1 MRRGLKVLEVLFI
14 VARGFEGTDSPLLG
28 NGQIKGIVL
37 FLFKRL
43 VNREQASDRHLSDR
57 QVLLES
63 FSRFDIHE
71 NIRDTLEIPEGV
83 HRRSNAVSTL
93 SSSAKKSEK
102 EKEKAE
108 QKRNVPV
115 LLFGEDE

>member
-43 VNREQASDRHLSDR
+43 VNRE
-57 QVLLES
+57 
-63 FSRFDIHE
+63 
-71 NIRDTLEIPEGV
+71 
-83 HRRSNAVSTL
+83 
-93 SSSAKKSEK
+93 
-102 EKEKAE
+102 
-108 QKRNVPV
+108 
-115 LLFGEDE
+115 